1 MDKIGIYPGTFDPL
15 TFGHIDVIKRSLK
28 IVDKLIIGIAD
39 NDNKTPLLS
48 IEERKLIIDSDIKD
62 YFNQNN
68 KIIIKN
74 IDGLLTDFAK
84 LNNVTCII
92 RGLRAVS
99 DFDYEFQMTGMNYQL
114 NPDLETIFL
123 MSSDKNSFISSNFV
137 KEVHKLGGDVSKFV
151 STNTIKILDNKTRK
165 DKVLLSQYLNY
176 IDYIFVGP
184 LAQLVEQFP
193 LRNGSQVRIL

>member
-74 IDGLLTDFAK
+74 INGLLTDFAK

-99 DFDYEFQMTGMNYQL
+99 DFDYEFQMAGMNYQL

-151 STNTIKILDNKTRK
+151 SKNTIKILNNKNT
-165 DKVLLSQYLNY
+165 
-176 IDYIFVGP
+176 
-184 LAQLVEQFP
+184 
-193 LRNGSQVRIL
+193 

>member
-99 DFDYEFQMTGMNYQL
+99 DFEYEFQMTGMNYQL

-151 STNTIKILDNKTRK
+151 STNTIKILDNKNT
-165 DKVLLSQYLNY
+165 
-176 IDYIFVGP
+176 
-184 LAQLVEQFP
+184 
-193 LRNGSQVRIL
+193 